1 LTTPKPLMMN
11 PTEVSGGVDA
21 VLARLGIVLPAAAAP
36 VAAYVPTVE
45 ANGLLY
51 VSGQL
56 PFQNGTVMVGQLG
69 DDVTLE
75 TGQAAARACG
85 LMILAQIKA
94 ALGTLDRVE
103 RVVKLNVFVSSA
115 ARFNDHP
122 KVANGASELMVD
134 VFGEAGR
141 HARAAVGVAA
151 LPLGAAVEVDAIVA
165 VKPA

>member
-1 LTTPKPLMMN
+1 MMN